1 MWKQKNDAV
10 VEYSRDI
17 GMLVVSIS
25 ILKIKCNLVD
35 LAVAGLMSYSFFFP
49 CENTVLHSAC
59 SLKCYSFLLK
69 AE

>member
-1 MWKQKNDAV
+1 M

-35 LAVAGLMSYSFFFP
+35 LAVAGLMSYSFFFFP
-49 CENTVLHSAC
+49 CENTVLYSAC
-59 SLKCYSFLLK
+59 TLKCYSFLLK
-69 AE
+69 DE